1 MEVLAQAVMNHV
13 EATAGAIPQQPEILG
28 TMDVDEQLAD
38 FDCPVCWNSITEGE
52 KKVKTSCNHT
62 LCMDCAPKLQCL
74 VGTTT
79 CVSCPM
85 CRTRLQKFTVPEVP
99 LRKVPLHKIRQRLQR
114 QNHIVAGYQHTIQN
128 TPHLINYYMRI
139 IQEAVVT
146 EDRAQRELAAAM
158 VHQEELQ
165 EEVNMRARPRRQ
177 PAVSAIV

>member
-13 EATAGAIPQQPEILG
+13 EATANAIPQQPEILG
-28 TMDVDEQLAD
+28 TMVVDEQLED

-52 KKVKTSCNHT
+52 KKVKTSCNHK
-62 LCMDCAPKLQCL
+62 LCMDCVPRLQCL
-74 VGTTT
+74 LGTTD

-85 CRTRLQKFTVPEVP
+85 CRARLQKYTVP

-114 QNHIVAGYQHTIQN
+114 QNQIVAGYQHTIQN

-139 IQEAVVT
+139 IQETVVT

-158 VHQEELQ
+158 THQSELQ
-165 EEVNMRARPRRQ
+165 EEVTMRARPRRQ
-177 PAVSAIV
+177 PAMSAIV